1 MSWSVNPLRWFAGKK
16 AASAPEPKLPR
27 PSSVQLVNYIRAAM
41 ILRNIPFKKLGDELK
56 KVPWF
61 TVVYITGVVV
71 WVYMTYSLCIYLFR
85 AIFI

>member
-1 MSWSVNPLRWFAGKK
+1 
-16 AASAPEPKLPR
+16 
-27 PSSVQLVNYIRAAM
+27 M